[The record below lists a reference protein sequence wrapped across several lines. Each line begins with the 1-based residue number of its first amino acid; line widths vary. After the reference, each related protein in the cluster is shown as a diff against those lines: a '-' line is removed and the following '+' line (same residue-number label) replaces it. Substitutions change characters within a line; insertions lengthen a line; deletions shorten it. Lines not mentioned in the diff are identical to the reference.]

1 MGRKAVTMHNDTW
14 TLKICGF
21 NINDEP
27 MGVFD
32 FRSKQQLREW
42 CCAHVGAARMEWD
55 NVAHI
60 CHVYLGGGTIE

>member
-1 MGRKAVTMHNDTW
+1 MDEEGLAMDDTW
-14 TLKICGF
+14 TLKVYDHGIDGGPAGIF
-21 NINDEP
+21 N
-27 MGVFD
+27 

-42 CCAHVGAARMEWD
+42 CYAHVVAARMEWD